1 MQTTIHPAPERG
13 QKFTLTA
20 ETAADRDL
28 LDTIHMHGE
37 QSIARIA
44 THRTRDG
51 QGYITTGM
59 TVVVDRKH
67 PQALEAKTARQLLSS
82 FRDLCRLGLAEAA
95 GYRHVG
101 ADAANP
107 QAQEQLATSLEQL
120 QLMLQT
126 LGEVVLQHR
135 AVLQEMQSAHGA
147 SCGEKAI
154 VAQPAASQRIGGATT
169 EEHHAASLVMEC
181 FGADSQEALRFT
193 RHIVE
198 RNGLTWLDD
207 QDAPTA
213 TYEPQA

>member
-147 SCGEKAI
+147 SSGEKAI
-154 VAQPAASQRIGGATT
+154 LTQPGSAA
-169 EEHHAASLVMEC
+169 
-181 FGADSQEALRFT
+181 
-193 RHIVE
+193 
-198 RNGLTWLDD
+198 
-207 QDAPTA
+207 
-213 TYEPQA
+213 